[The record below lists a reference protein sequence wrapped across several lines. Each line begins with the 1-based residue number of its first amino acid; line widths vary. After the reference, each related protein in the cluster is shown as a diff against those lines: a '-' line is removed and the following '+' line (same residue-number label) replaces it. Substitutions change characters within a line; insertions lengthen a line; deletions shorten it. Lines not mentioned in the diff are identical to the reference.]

1 MEPEVLP
8 LEIEYEI
15 ERGKPI
21 PSKLHAHLTKRLI
34 YLLDKTLMGKY
45 EALPELTLEAGA
57 MGVIVP
63 DIAICEVEP
72 VDFEHDE
79 TKRTHP
85 PLAVIEI
92 LSPNQILQT
101 LVDKTHTYFSF
112 GVKSCWLVLPTL
124 QSIYVFSAPG
134 QHEVFS
140 QKEELFDPHL
150 NIRIPMAAIF
160 STQTPFRV

>member
-1 MEPEVLP
+1 MEPEILP
-8 LEIEYEI
+8 VEIDYET
-15 ERGKPI
+15 ERGKPM
-21 PSKLHAHLTKRLI
+21 PSLLHARLQARLI
-34 YLLDKTLMGKY
+34 TYLSVHFG
-45 EALPELTLEAGA
+45 ERFEIFSELTLDTPGEKTT
-57 MGVIVP
+57 P
-63 DIAICEVEP
+63 DICIYPIEP
-72 VDFEHDE
+72 VNFSHDE
-79 TKRTHP
+79 TKRTYP

-92 LSPNQILQT
+92 LSPNQVLQT

-140 QKEELFDPHL
+140 QKDELFDPHL
-150 NIRIPMAAIF
+150 DIRIPMAAIF